1 MTAMEVARDI
11 TLTMIETRLLQ
22 LDDYTVDDEEDITK
36 TNEAN
41 AKYITDFFNYIYNN
55 IGK

>member
-11 TLTMIETRLLQ
+11 TLKMIETRFLQ

>member
-11 TLTMIETRLLQ
+11 TLKMIETRLLQ
-22 LDDYTVDDEEDITK
+22 LDDYTVDDEEDINK